1 MNNPQKVVVGLFLFC
16 LLGGVISGA
25 AFYYR
30 LAYLWGGVWVFAW
43 LYSRIALRGVELSR
57 VARFH
62 RAQVGQIFEERFE
75 VINHSRI
82 TKLWLAIQDESALP
96 GTQASRVISYLKPKE
111 MRSYFV
117 RTRLVKRG
125 FYSLG
130 PTRIVAGDPFGL
142 FAVEK
147 TFPAKEHL
155 LVYPMTVEIEA
166 FPNPAGWISGGE
178 AIRRKTHQITPN
190 AAGVREYMA
199 GDPLNRI
206 HWLSTA
212 RRNRL
217 MVKEFE
223 LDPLSEVWVFLD
235 ANKGSQY
242 GKVDYQYAF
251 HPRELWR
258 PVVKLPLPAA
268 TFEYQIIIA
277 SSLASYFLRKG
288 RAVGLIAKGRSF
300 HASAAERGFRQLGKL
315 LEMFAIL
322 EAEGDLPLTV
332 LVENQGRHLPRGSTA
347 ILMSSAYDQSLGR
360 AASFLGAIGHRTIA
374 VWVDPTTFEAGLDE
388 EKRGQLLASLR
399 SQGIPFV
406 VVRRGDD
413 LAQTLSASFP
423 MPSSVFKQAAG

>member
-322 EAEGDLPLTV
+322 EAEGDLPLPV

-423 MPSSVFKQAAG
+423 MPSSVFKQAAD